1 MGQINIEVTHLNF
14 SYEKENP
21 ILKDISFAADALAI
35 RGIRQHD
42 GLLLCGNLDA
52 VARRFVSLVR

>member
-21 ILKDISFAADALAI
+21 ILKDISFAADGLRRLALSVQT
-35 RGIRQHD
+35 GQESQH
-42 GLLLCGNLDA
+42 
-52 VARRFVSLVR
+52 F